1 MATTRKTD
9 AEMRKEYY
17 ASRIAAT
24 PRTTATSTSSRTTAS
39 YSDRMAAVGEEA
51 VEYPFS
57 HSPRPVFQ
65 NGRVVLSN
73 AQGLYRADGRQI
85 MSPSGE
91 LYYNLDRDPSMYF
104 GAQSPSGRE
113 LTIRQLVA
121 AGFLDEDY
129 TQDFGRVIS
138 ALEEAMYFSNVYG
151 LELNNALQ
159 QRAAGGPIR
168 KGGSRA
174 GGSGPVQV
182 YQQSSPADLLTLVKS
197 VSQQQIGREL
207 TDQEAAAFISDYQSQ
222 QVAYQRAAYGGGVV
236 TEPPSAEVAAINYL
250 KNRFGREESAYQYL
264 GYMNMFFDSIGV
276 L

>member
-1 MATTRKTD
+1 MAKSEAD
-9 AEMRKEYY
+9 IWNEYY
-17 ASRIAAT
+17 ASR
-24 PRTTATSTSSRTTAS
+24 RGTTAAPLGPLTTVSRTGRNTMTVQEQ
-39 YSDRMAAVGEEA
+39 RLAVAEE
-51 VEYPFS
+51 ENQYPFA

-65 NGRVVLSN
+65 NGRLIMSSQ
-73 AQGLYRADGRQI
+73 QGLYDANGNRKTP
-85 MSPSGE
+85 PSGE
-91 LYYNLDRDPSMYF
+91 LYYNLDKDPTMYY
-104 GAQSPSGRE
+104 GSLGPSARE

-129 TQDFGRVIS
+129 TQDFVSVIS

-159 QRAAGGPIR
+159 QRVAGGPIR
-168 KGGSRA
+168 KGGKRA
-174 GGSGPVQV
+174 AGPVQV